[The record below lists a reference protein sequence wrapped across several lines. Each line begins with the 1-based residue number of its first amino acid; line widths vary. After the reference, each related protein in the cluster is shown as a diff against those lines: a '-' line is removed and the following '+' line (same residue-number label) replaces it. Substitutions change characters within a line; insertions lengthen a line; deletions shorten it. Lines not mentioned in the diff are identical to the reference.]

1 MLPLNYYIRYKRY
14 RLQTYTQKKEKIMPD
29 LSHEA
34 SARYWHEYMDPM
46 IYRVVTF
53 MESVE
58 DWTLDGDPNFEEA
71 MTQLG
76 HELDDISNIDME
88 ALGQKDSFIR
98 IVGNIKTGRGLR
110 LLQSID
116 MAHPGSASKVLM
128 HAEQN
133 TLSSND
139 PAGFFLKRNIIFE
152 RLRLISR
159 VFCEY
164 RMKLILRAL
173 EGEEP

>member
-1 MLPLNYYIRYKRY
+1 
-14 RLQTYTQKKEKIMPD
+14 MPD

-34 SARYWHEYMDPM
+34 ASHYWSEYIDPM

-58 DWTLDGDPNFEEA
+58 EWTLDGNPELEE
-71 MTQLG
+71 MMRQLG
-76 HELDDISNIDME
+76 TELDRIENVDLEI
-88 ALGQKDSFIR
+88 LGQKDSFIR

-110 LLQSID
+110 LLQTID

-133 TLSSND
+133 TLSSDD
-139 PAGFFLKRNIIFE
+139 PAGFFLKRNIVFE

-164 RMKLILRAL
+164 RLKLVLRAL
-173 EGEEP
+173 EGDE